1 MKFFHYFDFPRVGHF
16 FIAFLLHFSEIWRV
30 DLFQDRIKF
39 INLPE
44 LHRIDRFLFWINFFS
59 SSPCLNSV
67 LNGQNHS
74 PQTQL
79 KTTRFL
85 SLLFLKISFKT
96 PKFDKR
102 GHLGI
107 AHKQKTLGYCIRRPH
122 RWAFLSEW
130 LVRKKNAF
138 RTLR

>member
-1 MKFFHYFDFPRVGHF
+1 MGSHYSIGKKDKNNLSLSSRAV
-16 FIAFLLHFSEIWRV
+16 FSV
-30 DLFQDRIKF
+30 ATV
-39 INLPE
+39 
-44 LHRIDRFLFWINFFS
+44 
-59 SSPCLNSV
+59 SPVVLSV

-122 RWAFLSEW
+122 R
-130 LVRKKNAF
+130 
-138 RTLR
+138 